1 MRHHAADRTKSFTRR
16 ALFVGAAQTA
26 LVGVLAGRL
35 WQLQVDQ
42 AGHFSLLAEEN
53 RVSQRLIVPPRG
65 RIFDRTGQVLA
76 RNVPS
81 YRVRVV
87 RESTQ
92 DLEATLRDLARLIP
106 LDERQITEI
115 LAAAR
120 VHRAFVPVLVREGLS
135 WDEVTAVAV
144 HSPHL
149 PGVVL
154 DSTLLRDYPYR
165 EVLAHVLGYV
175 GPVTKDEQADDP
187 DPLMRLPEFRIG
199 KNGIEQSHDQAL
211 RGRAGRNRVEVNAI
225 GREIRELD
233 RDDGEAGQDIR
244 LSLDLEL
251 QQFAYE
257 RLSAELSA
265 SSVVVDV
272 NTGAVLALAS
282 VPSYE
287 PTAFLGRLSHQ
298 QWREWRDNPRT
309 PLVNKSIRGQYP
321 PGSTFKMI
329 VALAALEAGHV
340 TPSHD
345 VFCGGYTSLGNARF
359 HCWKSHGRMALHSA
373 IQQSCD
379 VYFYD
384 LAKRVGVDGI
394 AAMARRFGL
403 GETLGLDLPGEQPG
417 LVPTSQWKRE
427 TLGEPWQRGE
437 TLVIGIGQGFMLA
450 TPLQLAIMTA
460 RLCNGGRAVRPWFA
474 EELAEREPEP
484 ASIGVSQSS
493 LDHVLK
499 GMTMVVNSRR
509 GTAYRHRL
517 TIPDVQMAGKT
528 GTSQV
533 LRITRAARA
542 AGLHKRK
549 DRPWEERHHALFVCF
564 APIDRPRYALSV
576 IVEHGQS
583 GSAAAAPIARDIMT
597 KVLELDP
604 SGYRLAAGIAMREG

>member
-1 MRHHAADRTKSFTRR
+1 MQHHAADRTKSFTRR
-16 ALFVGAAQTA
+16 ALVVGAAQTA
-26 LVGVLAGRL
+26 LFGVLAGRL

-42 AGHFSLLAEEN
+42 SGYFSLLAEEN
-53 RVSQRLIVPPRG
+53 RVSQRLLVPPRG
-65 RIFDRTGQVLA
+65 RIFDAQGRVLA

-81 YRVRVV
+81 YRVRIV
-87 RESTQ
+87 RENTK
-92 DLEATLRDLARLIP
+92 DLEATLRALARLIP
-106 LDERQITEI
+106 LDARQIDEI
-115 LAAAR
+115 MAAAR
-120 VHRAFVPVLVREGLS
+120 VQRAFVPVLVREGLS
-135 WDEVTAVAV
+135 WEEVTAVAV

-154 DSTLLRDYPYR
+154 DSTLLRDYPYG

-175 GPVTKDEQADDP
+175 GPVNKDEQAADP

-199 KNGIEQSHDQAL
+199 KNGIEQSYDQVL
-211 RGRAGRNRVEVNAI
+211 RGRAGRSRVEVNAI

-233 RDDGEAGQDIR
+233 RDDGEPGQDVR

-272 NTGAVLALAS
+272 HTGAVLALAS

-287 PTAFLGRLSHQ
+287 PSAFLGRLSHQ

-309 PLVNKSIRGQYP
+309 PLVNKCIRGQYP

-329 VALAALEAGHV
+329 VALAALEAGLV
-340 TPSHD
+340 TPGYD

-359 HCWKSHGRMALHSA
+359 HCWKSHGRMALHEA
-373 IQQSCD
+373 ISQSCD

-384 LAKRVGVDGI
+384 LARRVGVDGI
-394 AAMARRFGL
+394 AAMANRFGI
-403 GETLGLDLPGEQPG
+403 GTPLGLDLPGEQPG
-417 LVPTSQWKRE
+417 LMPTSQWKKE
-427 TLGEPWQRGE
+427 AIGEPWQRGE
-437 TLVIGIGQGFMLA
+437 TLVVGIGQGFVLS

-460 RLCNGGRAVRPWFA
+460 RMCNGGRAVKPWFVRDA
-474 EELAEREPEP
+474 GEPLPEAP
-484 ASIGVSQSS
+484 SLGISKTS
-493 LDHVLK
+493 LDHVLE
-499 GMTMVVNSRR
+499 GMTRVVNAQR

-517 TIPDVQMAGKT
+517 ALEGVQMGGKT

-533 LRITRAARA
+533 RRITRAERA

-549 DRPWEERHHALFVCF
+549 DRPWEHRHHALFVCY
-564 APIDRPRYALSV
+564 APTAAPRYAVSV

-597 KVLELDP
+597 RVLELDP
-604 SGYRLAAGIAMREG
+604 SGRRLAAGLAVEGG

>member
-1 MRHHAADRTKSFTRR
+1 MQHHAADRTKSFTRR
-16 ALFVGAAQTA
+16 ALVVGGAQTA
-26 LVGVLAGRL
+26 LFGLLAGRL

-42 AGHFSLLAEEN
+42 SPRYSLLAEEN
-53 RVSQRLIVPPRG
+53 RVSQRLTVPPRG
-65 RIFDRTGQVLA
+65 RIFDRNGEVLA

-81 YRVRVV
+81 YRVRVI
-87 RESTQ
+87 RENTK
-92 DLEATLRDLARLIP
+92 DLEATLRNLARVIP
-106 LDERQITEI
+106 LDDRQISEI
-115 LAAAR
+115 VRTAR
-120 VHRAFVPVLVREGLS
+120 VQRAFVPVLVREGLS

-144 HSPHL
+144 HSPHM

-154 DSTLLRDYPYR
+154 DSTLLREYPYG

-175 GPVTKDEQADDP
+175 GPATEEEQAGDP

-199 KNGIEQSHDQAL
+199 KNGIEDAHDQLL
-211 RGRAGRNRVEVNAI
+211 RGRAGLRRVEVNAI

-233 RDDGEAGQDIR
+233 RDDGRAGDDVR

-251 QQFAYE
+251 QEFTYE

-282 VPSYE
+282 VPSFD

-298 QWREWRDNPRT
+298 QWKEWRDSPRT
-309 PLVNKSIRGQYP
+309 PLVNKCIRGQYP

-329 VALAALEAGHV
+329 VGLAALEAGLV
-340 TPSHD
+340 TPSYD

-359 HCWKSHGRMALHSA
+359 HCWKSHGRVALHQA
-373 IQQSCD
+373 IAQSCD

-384 LAKRVGVDGI
+384 LARRVGVDGI
-394 AAMARRFGL
+394 AAMAQRFGL
-403 GETLGLDLPGEQPG
+403 GHVLGLDLPGERPG
-417 LVPTSQWKRE
+417 LVPTSQWKRD

-437 TLVIGIGQGFMLA
+437 TLVVGIGQGFMLA

-460 RLCNGGRAVRPWFA
+460 RICNGGRAVRPWFVRDPA
-474 EELAEREPEP
+474 APLAIPDP
-484 ASIGVSQSS
+484 IGVSQVN
-493 LDHVLK
+493 LDHIRT
-499 GMTMVVNSRR
+499 GMEMVVNDPR
-509 GTAYRHRL
+509 GTARRHAL
-517 TIPDVQMAGKT
+517 TLDGVQMAGKT

-533 LRITRAARA
+533 RRITRAERA

-549 DRPWEERHHALFVCF
+549 DRPWEHRHHALFVCY
-564 APIDRPRYALSV
+564 APTIAPRYAVSV

-604 SGYRLAAGIAMREG
+604 AGRALSAGL

>member
-1 MRHHAADRTKSFTRR
+1 MQHHAADRDKSFSRR
-16 ALFVGAAQTA
+16 ALVVGAAQTA
-26 LVGVLAGRL
+26 LFGLLAGRL
-35 WQLQVDQ
+35 WQVQVDQ
-42 AGHFSLLAEEN
+42 SPRYSLLAEEN
-53 RVSQRLIVPPRG
+53 RVSQRLTVPPRG
-65 RIFDRTGQVLA
+65 RIFDRHGEILA

-81 YRVRVV
+81 YRVRLV
-87 RESTQ
+87 RENTK
-92 DLEATLRDLARLIP
+92 DLEATLMGLARLIP
-106 LDERQITEI
+106 LDERQISDI
-115 LAAAR
+115 MHSAK
-120 VHRAFVPVLVREGLS
+120 VQRAFVPVLVREGLS

-144 HSPHL
+144 HSPHM

-154 DSTLLRDYPYR
+154 DSTLLREYPYG

-175 GPVTKDEQADDP
+175 GPVTEKDQAGDP

-199 KNGIEQSHDQAL
+199 KNGIEDAHDRLL
-211 RGRAGRNRVEVNAI
+211 RGRAGLRRVEVNAI

-233 RDDGEAGQDIR
+233 RDDGQAGDDVR

-251 QQFAYE
+251 QAFTYE

-282 VPSYE
+282 VPSFD
-287 PTAFLGRLSHQ
+287 PKAFLGRLSHQ
-298 QWREWRDNPRT
+298 QWKEWRDSPRT
-309 PLVNKSIRGQYP
+309 PLVNKCIRGQYP

-329 VALAALEAGHV
+329 VGLAALEAGLV
-340 TPSHD
+340 TPSYD

-359 HCWKSHGRMALHSA
+359 HCWKSHGRVALHQA
-373 IQQSCD
+373 IAQSCD

-384 LAKRVGVDGI
+384 LARRVGVDGI
-394 AAMARRFGL
+394 AAMANRFGL
-403 GETLGLDLPGEQPG
+403 GDVLGIDLPGERPG
-417 LVPTSQWKRE
+417 LVPTSQWKRD

-437 TLVIGIGQGFMLA
+437 TLVVGIGQGFMLA

-460 RLCNGGRAVRPWFA
+460 RICNGGRAVRPWFVRDPA
-474 EELAEREPEP
+474 EPVSIPE
-484 ASIGVSQSS
+484 SIGVSQVN
-493 LDHVLK
+493 LDHVRT
-499 GMTMVVNSRR
+499 GMEMVIDHPR
-509 GTAYRHRL
+509 GTARRHAL
-517 TIPDVQMAGKT
+517 SLDGIQMAGKT

-533 LRITRAARA
+533 RRITRAERA

-549 DRPWEERHHALFVCF
+549 DRPWEHRHHALFVCY
-564 APIDRPRYALSV
+564 APTTAPRYAVSV

-604 SGYRLAAGIAMREG
+604 SGRSLSAGLRGQ

>member
-1 MRHHAADRTKSFTRR
+1 MQHHAADRTRSFTRR
-16 ALFVGAAQTA
+16 ALVVGGLQTA
-26 LVGVLAGRL
+26 LFGLLAGRL

-42 AGHFSLLAEEN
+42 SPQYSLLAEEN
-53 RVSQRLIVPPRG
+53 RVSQRLTVPPRG
-65 RIFDRTGQVLA
+65 RILDRNGEILA
-76 RNVPS
+76 RNRPS
-81 YRVRVV
+81 YRVRII
-87 RESTQ
+87 RENTR
-92 DLEATLRDLARLIP
+92 DLDATLDALARLIP
-106 LDERQITEI
+106 LDARQRAEI
-115 LAAAR
+115 VHLAR
-120 VHRAFVPVLVREGLS
+120 TQRAFLPVLVREGLS

-154 DSTLLRDYPYR
+154 DSTLLREYPHA

-175 GPVTKDEQADDP
+175 GPVNKEEQALDF

-199 KNGIEQSHDQAL
+199 KNGIEHSYDQQL
-211 RGRAGRNRVEVNAI
+211 RGRAGRRRVEVNAI

-233 RDDGEAGQDIR
+233 RDDGEPGEDVR
-244 LSLDLEL
+244 LSLDMEL

-282 VPSYE
+282 VPSFD

-298 QWREWRDNPRT
+298 QWKEWRDSPRT
-309 PLVNKSIRGQYP
+309 PLVNKCIRGQYP

-329 VALAALEAGHV
+329 TGLAALEAGLV
-340 TPSHD
+340 TPNYD

-359 HCWKSHGRMALHSA
+359 HCWKSHGRVAFHEALS
-373 IQQSCD
+373 QSCD

-384 LAKRVGVDGI
+384 LARRVGVDGI
-394 AAMARRFGL
+394 AAMAKRFGL
-403 GETLGLDLPGEQPG
+403 GDTLGLDIPGEQPG

-427 TLGEPWQRGE
+427 TLGESWQRGE
-437 TLVIGIGQGFMLA
+437 TLVIGIGQGFMLT

-460 RLCNGGRAVRPWFA
+460 RMCNGGRAVKPWFVRDG
-474 EELAEREPEP
+474 REPLPEVG
-484 ASIGVSQSS
+484 SIGVSKVN
-493 LDHVLK
+493 LDHALK
-499 GMTMVVNSRR
+499 GMQMVVNAQR
-509 GTAYRHRL
+509 GTAHRHRL
-517 TIPDVQMAGKT
+517 TLPDVQMGGKT

-533 LRITRAARA
+533 RRITRAERA

-549 DRPWEERHHALFVCF
+549 DRPWEHRHHALFVCY
-564 APIDRPRYALSV
+564 APTAAPRYAISV

-604 SGYRLAAGIAMREG
+604 SGRSLSVSL

>member
-1 MRHHAADRTKSFTRR
+1 MQHHAADRTKSFTRR
-16 ALFVGAAQTA
+16 ALVVGGIQTA
-26 LVGVLAGRL
+26 LFGLLAGRL

-42 AGHFSLLAEEN
+42 SPQYSLLAEEN
-53 RVSQRLIVPPRG
+53 RVSQRLTVPPRG
-65 RIFDRTGQVLA
+65 RILDRNGEILA
-76 RNVPS
+76 RNRPS
-81 YRVRVV
+81 YRVRII
-87 RESTQ
+87 RENTR
-92 DLEATLRDLARLIP
+92 DLDATLDALARLIP
-106 LDERQITEI
+106 LDARQRAEI
-115 LAAAR
+115 VHLAR
-120 VHRAFVPVLVREGLS
+120 TQRAFLPVLVREGLS

-154 DSTLLRDYPYR
+154 DSTLLREYPHA

-175 GPVTKDEQADDP
+175 GPVNKEEQAGDA

-199 KNGIEQSHDQAL
+199 KNGIEHSYDQQL
-211 RGRAGRNRVEVNAI
+211 RGRAGRRRVEVNAI

-233 RDDGEAGQDIR
+233 RDDGEPGEDVR
-244 LSLDLEL
+244 LSLDMEL

-282 VPSYE
+282 VPSFD

-298 QWREWRDNPRT
+298 QWKEWRDSPRT
-309 PLVNKSIRGQYP
+309 PLVNKCIRGQYP

-329 VALAALEAGHV
+329 TGLAALEAGLV
-340 TPSHD
+340 TPNYD
-345 VFCGGYTSLGNARF
+345 VFCGGHTSLGNARF
-359 HCWKSHGRMALHSA
+359 HCWKSHGRVAFHEALS
-373 IQQSCD
+373 QSCD

-384 LAKRVGVDGI
+384 LARRVGVDGI
-394 AAMARRFGL
+394 AAMAKRFGL
-403 GETLGLDLPGEQPG
+403 GDTLGLDIPGEQPG

-427 TLGEPWQRGE
+427 ALGESWQRGE
-437 TLVIGIGQGFMLA
+437 TLVIGIGQGFMLT

-460 RLCNGGRAVRPWFA
+460 RMCNGGRAVKPWFVRDS
-474 EELAEREPEP
+474 REPLPEVG
-484 ASIGVSQSS
+484 SIGVSKVN
-493 LDHVLK
+493 LDHALK
-499 GMTMVVNSRR
+499 GMQMVVNAQR
-509 GTAYRHRL
+509 GTAHRHRL
-517 TIPDVQMAGKT
+517 TLPDVQMGGKT

-533 LRITRAARA
+533 RRITRAERA

-549 DRPWEERHHALFVCF
+549 DRPWEHRHHALFVCY
-564 APIDRPRYALSV
+564 APTAAPRYAISV

-604 SGYRLAAGIAMREG
+604 SGRSLSVSL

>member
-1 MRHHAADRTKSFTRR
+1 MQHHAADRTRSFTRR
-16 ALFVGAAQTA
+16 ALVVGGLQTA
-26 LVGVLAGRL
+26 LFGLLAGRL

-42 AGHFSLLAEEN
+42 SPQYSLLAEEN
-53 RVSQRLIVPPRG
+53 RVSQRLTVPPRG
-65 RIFDRTGQVLA
+65 RILDRNGEILA
-76 RNVPS
+76 RNRPS
-81 YRVRVV
+81 YRVRII
-87 RESTQ
+87 RENTR
-92 DLEATLRDLARLIP
+92 DLDATLDALARLIP
-106 LDERQITEI
+106 LDARQRAEI
-115 LAAAR
+115 VHLAR
-120 VHRAFVPVLVREGLS
+120 TQRAFLPVLVREGLS

-154 DSTLLRDYPYR
+154 DSTLLREYPHA

-175 GPVTKDEQADDP
+175 GPVNKEEQALDF

-199 KNGIEQSHDQAL
+199 KNGIEHSYDQQL
-211 RGRAGRNRVEVNAI
+211 RGRAGRRRVEVNAI

-233 RDDGEAGQDIR
+233 RDDGEPGEDVR
-244 LSLDLEL
+244 LSLDMEL

-282 VPSYE
+282 VPSFD

-298 QWREWRDNPRT
+298 QWKEWRDSPRT
-309 PLVNKSIRGQYP
+309 PLVNKCIRGQYP

-329 VALAALEAGHV
+329 TGLAALEAGLV
-340 TPSHD
+340 TPNYD

-359 HCWKSHGRMALHSA
+359 HCWKSHGRVAFHEALS
-373 IQQSCD
+373 QSCD

-384 LAKRVGVDGI
+384 LARRVGVDGI
-394 AAMARRFGL
+394 AAMAKRFGL
-403 GETLGLDLPGEQPG
+403 GDTLGLDIPGEQPG

-427 TLGEPWQRGE
+427 TLGESWQRGE
-437 TLVIGIGQGFMLA
+437 TLVIGIGQGFMLT

-460 RLCNGGRAVRPWFA
+460 RMCNGGRAVKPWFVRVS
-474 EELAEREPEP
+474 REPLPEVG
-484 ASIGVSQSS
+484 SIGVSKVN
-493 LDHVLK
+493 LDHALK
-499 GMTMVVNSRR
+499 GMQMVVNAQR
-509 GTAYRHRL
+509 GTAHRHRL
-517 TIPDVQMAGKT
+517 TLPDVQMGGKT

-533 LRITRAARA
+533 RRITRAERA

-549 DRPWEERHHALFVCF
+549 DRPWEHRHHALFVCY
-564 APIDRPRYALSV
+564 APTAAPRYAISV

-604 SGYRLAAGIAMREG
+604 SGRSLSVSL

>member
-1 MRHHAADRTKSFTRR
+1 MQHHAADRTKSFTRR
-16 ALFVGAAQTA
+16 ALVVGGVQTA
-26 LVGVLAGRL
+26 LFGLLAGRL

-42 AGHFSLLAEEN
+42 APLYSLLAEEN
-53 RVSQRLIVPPRG
+53 RVSQRLTVPPRG
-65 RIFDRTGQVLA
+65 RILDRNGTILA
-76 RNVPS
+76 RNRPS
-81 YRVRVV
+81 YRVRII
-87 RESTQ
+87 RENTR
-92 DLEATLRDLARLIP
+92 DLGATLDALARLIP
-106 LDERQITEI
+106 IDERQRAEI
-115 LAAAR
+115 VQAAR
-120 VHRAFVPVLVREGLS
+120 TQRAFVPVLVREGLS

-154 DSTLLRDYPYR
+154 DSTLLREYPHA

-175 GPVTKDEQADDP
+175 GPVNKDEQADDQ

-199 KNGIEQSHDQAL
+199 KNGIEHSYDRQL
-211 RGRAGRNRVEVNAI
+211 RGRAGRRRVEVNAI

-233 RDDGEAGQDIR
+233 RDDGEPGQDVR
-244 LSLDLEL
+244 LSLDMEL

-282 VPSYE
+282 VPSFD

-298 QWREWRDNPRT
+298 QWKEWRDSPRT
-309 PLVNKSIRGQYP
+309 PLVNKCIRGQYP
-321 PGSTFKMI
+321 PGSTFKMV
-329 VALAALEAGHV
+329 VALAALEAGLV
-340 TPSHD
+340 TPNYD
-345 VFCGGYTSLGNARF
+345 VFCGGHTSLGNARF
-359 HCWKSHGRMALHSA
+359 HCWKSHGRVALHEA
-373 IQQSCD
+373 ISQSCD

-384 LAKRVGVDGI
+384 LARRVGVDGI

-403 GETLGLDLPGEQPG
+403 GAPLGLDIPGEQPG

-427 TLGEPWQRGE
+427 ALGEPWQRGE
-437 TLVIGIGQGFMLA
+437 TLVVGIGQGFMLS

-460 RLCNGGRAVRPWFA
+460 RMCNGGRAVKPWFVRD
-474 EELAEREPEP
+474 LDEPLPEIG
-484 ASIGVSQSS
+484 SIGVSKVN

-499 GMTMVVNSRR
+499 GMHMVVNAGR
-509 GTAYRHRL
+509 GTAHRHRL
-517 TIPDVQMAGKT
+517 TMPDVQMGGKT

-533 LRITRAARA
+533 RRITRAERA

-549 DRPWEERHHALFVCF
+549 DRPWEHRHHALFVCY
-564 APIDRPRYALSV
+564 APTTAPRYAISV

-604 SGYRLAAGIAMREG
+604 SGRSLSVSL

>member
-1 MRHHAADRTKSFTRR
+1 MQHHAADRTRSFTRR
-16 ALFVGAAQTA
+16 ALVVGGLQTA
-26 LVGVLAGRL
+26 LFGLLAGRL

-42 AGHFSLLAEEN
+42 SPQYSLLAEEN
-53 RVSQRLIVPPRG
+53 RVSQRLTVPPRG
-65 RIFDRTGQVLA
+65 RILDRNGEILA
-76 RNVPS
+76 RNRPS
-81 YRVRVV
+81 YRVRII
-87 RESTQ
+87 RENTR
-92 DLEATLRDLARLIP
+92 DLDATLDALARLIP
-106 LDERQITEI
+106 LDARQRAEI
-115 LAAAR
+115 VHLAR
-120 VHRAFVPVLVREGLS
+120 TQRAFLPVLVREGLS

-154 DSTLLRDYPYR
+154 DSTLLREYPHA

-175 GPVTKDEQADDP
+175 GPVNKEEQALDF

-199 KNGIEQSHDQAL
+199 KNGIEHSYDQQL
-211 RGRAGRNRVEVNAI
+211 RGRAGRRRVEVNAI

-233 RDDGEAGQDIR
+233 RDDGEPGEDVR
-244 LSLDLEL
+244 LSLDMEL

-282 VPSYE
+282 VPSFD

-298 QWREWRDNPRT
+298 QWKEWRDSPRT
-309 PLVNKSIRGQYP
+309 PLVNKCIRGQYP

-329 VALAALEAGHV
+329 TGLAALEAGLV
-340 TPSHD
+340 TPNYD
-345 VFCGGYTSLGNARF
+345 VFCGGYTSLGNTRF
-359 HCWKSHGRMALHSA
+359 HCWKSHGRVAFHEALS
-373 IQQSCD
+373 QSCD

-384 LAKRVGVDGI
+384 LARRVGVDGI
-394 AAMARRFGL
+394 AAMAKRFGL
-403 GETLGLDLPGEQPG
+403 GDTLGLDIPGEQPG

-427 TLGEPWQRGE
+427 TLGESWQRGE
-437 TLVIGIGQGFMLA
+437 TLVIGIGQGFMLT

-460 RLCNGGRAVRPWFA
+460 RMCNGGRAVKPWFVRDG
-474 EELAEREPEP
+474 REPLPEVG
-484 ASIGVSQSS
+484 SIGVSKVN
-493 LDHVLK
+493 LDHALK
-499 GMTMVVNSRR
+499 GMQMVVNAQR
-509 GTAYRHRL
+509 GTAHRHRL
-517 TIPDVQMAGKT
+517 TLPDVQMGGKT

-533 LRITRAARA
+533 RRITRAERA

-549 DRPWEERHHALFVCF
+549 DRPWEHRHHALFVCY
-564 APIDRPRYALSV
+564 APTAAPRYAISV

-604 SGYRLAAGIAMREG
+604 SGRSLSVSL

>member
-1 MRHHAADRTKSFTRR
+1 MQHHAADRTRSFTRR
-16 ALFVGAAQTA
+16 ALVVGGLQTA
-26 LVGVLAGRL
+26 LFGLLAGRL

-42 AGHFSLLAEEN
+42 SPQYSLLAEEN
-53 RVSQRLIVPPRG
+53 RVSQRLTVPPRG
-65 RIFDRTGQVLA
+65 RILDRNGEILA
-76 RNVPS
+76 RNRPS
-81 YRVRVV
+81 YRVRII
-87 RESTQ
+87 RENTR
-92 DLEATLRDLARLIP
+92 DLDATLDALARLIP
-106 LDERQITEI
+106 LDARQRAEI
-115 LAAAR
+115 VHLAR
-120 VHRAFVPVLVREGLS
+120 TQRAFLPVLVREGLS

-154 DSTLLRDYPYR
+154 DSTLLREYPHA

-175 GPVTKDEQADDP
+175 GPVNKEEQALDF

-199 KNGIEQSHDQAL
+199 KNGIEHSYDQQL
-211 RGRAGRNRVEVNAI
+211 RGRAGRRRVEVNAI

-233 RDDGEAGQDIR
+233 RDDGEPGEDVR
-244 LSLDLEL
+244 LSLDMEL

-282 VPSYE
+282 VPSFD

-298 QWREWRDNPRT
+298 QWKEWRDSPRT
-309 PLVNKSIRGQYP
+309 PLVNKCIRGQYP

-329 VALAALEAGHV
+329 TGLAALEAGLV
-340 TPSHD
+340 TPNYD

-359 HCWKSHGRMALHSA
+359 HCWKSHGRVAFHEALS
-373 IQQSCD
+373 QSCD

-384 LAKRVGVDGI
+384 LARRVGVDGI
-394 AAMARRFGL
+394 AAMAKRFGL
-403 GETLGLDLPGEQPG
+403 GDTLGLDIPGEQPG

-427 TLGEPWQRGE
+427 ALGESWQRGE
-437 TLVIGIGQGFMLA
+437 TLVIGIGQGFMLT

-460 RLCNGGRAVRPWFA
+460 RMCNGGRAVKPWFVRDS
-474 EELAEREPEP
+474 REPLPEVG
-484 ASIGVSQSS
+484 SIGVSKVN
-493 LDHVLK
+493 LDHALK
-499 GMTMVVNSRR
+499 GMQMVVNAQR
-509 GTAYRHRL
+509 GTAHRHRL
-517 TIPDVQMAGKT
+517 TLPDVQMGGKT

-533 LRITRAARA
+533 RRITRAERA

-549 DRPWEERHHALFVCF
+549 DRPWEHRHHALFVCY
-564 APIDRPRYALSV
+564 APTAAPRYAISV

-604 SGYRLAAGIAMREG
+604 SGRSLSVSL

>member
-1 MRHHAADRTKSFTRR
+1 MQHHAADRTKSFTRR
-16 ALFVGAAQTA
+16 ALLVGGAQTA
-26 LVGVLAGRL
+26 LFGLLAGRL

-42 AGHFSLLAEEN
+42 SPRYSLLAEEN
-53 RVSQRLIVPPRG
+53 RVSQRLTVPPRG
-65 RIFDRTGQVLA
+65 RIFDRNGRVLA

-81 YRVRVV
+81 YRVRVI
-87 RESTQ
+87 RENTR
-92 DLEATLRDLARLIP
+92 DLEATLRNLAQVIP
-106 LDERQITEI
+106 LDERQISHIVRT
-115 LAAAR
+115 ANMQ
-120 VHRAFVPVLVREGLS
+120 RAFVPVLVREGLS

-144 HSPHL
+144 HSPHM

-154 DSTLLRDYPYR
+154 DSTLLREYPYG

-175 GPVTKDEQADDP
+175 GPPNEEEQVKDP

-199 KNGIEQSHDQAL
+199 KNGIEYAHDQLL
-211 RGRAGRNRVEVNAI
+211 RGRAGRRRVEVNAI

-233 RDDGEAGQDIR
+233 RDDGQAGGDVR

-251 QQFAYE
+251 QEFTYE

-282 VPSYE
+282 VPSFD
-287 PTAFLGRLSHQ
+287 PTAFLDRLSHQ
-298 QWREWRDNPRT
+298 QWKEWRDSPRT
-309 PLVNKSIRGQYP
+309 PLVNKCIRGQYP

-329 VALAALEAGHV
+329 VGLAALEAGLV
-340 TPSHD
+340 TPSYD

-359 HCWKSHGRMALHSA
+359 HCWKSHGRVALHQA
-373 IQQSCD
+373 LAQSCD

-384 LAKRVGVDGI
+384 LARRVGVDGI
-394 AAMARRFGL
+394 AAMAKRFGL
-403 GETLGLDLPGEQPG
+403 GHVLGLDLPGERPG
-417 LVPTSQWKRE
+417 LVPTSQWKRD

-437 TLVIGIGQGFMLA
+437 TLVVGIGQGFMLA

-460 RLCNGGRAVRPWFA
+460 RICNGGCAVRPWFMRDA
-474 EELAEREPEP
+474 AAPLFVPDP
-484 ASIGVSQSS
+484 IGVSQAN
-493 LDHVLK
+493 LDHIRT
-499 GMTMVVNSRR
+499 GMEMVVNHPR
-509 GTAYRHRL
+509 GTARRHAL
-517 TIPDVQMAGKT
+517 TLEGVQMAGKT

-533 LRITRAARA
+533 RRITRAERA

-549 DRPWEERHHALFVCF
+549 DRPWEHRHHALFVCY
-564 APIDRPRYALSV
+564 APTIEPRYAVSV

-583 GSAAAAPIARDIMT
+583 GSTAAAPIARDIMT

-604 SGYRLAAGIAMREG
+604 SGRALSAGL

>member
-1 MRHHAADRTKSFTRR
+1 MQHHAADRTRSFTRR
-16 ALFVGAAQTA
+16 ALVVGGLQTA
-26 LVGVLAGRL
+26 LFGLLAGRL

-42 AGHFSLLAEEN
+42 SPQYSLLAEEN
-53 RVSQRLIVPPRG
+53 RVSQRLTVPPRG
-65 RIFDRTGQVLA
+65 RILDRNGEILA
-76 RNVPS
+76 RNRPS
-81 YRVRVV
+81 YRVRII
-87 RESTQ
+87 RENTR
-92 DLEATLRDLARLIP
+92 DLDATLDALARLIP
-106 LDERQITEI
+106 LDARQRAEI
-115 LAAAR
+115 VHLAR
-120 VHRAFVPVLVREGLS
+120 TQRAFLPVLVREGLS

-154 DSTLLRDYPYR
+154 DSTLLREYPHA

-175 GPVTKDEQADDP
+175 GPVNKEEQALDF

-199 KNGIEQSHDQAL
+199 KNGIEHSYDQQL
-211 RGRAGRNRVEVNAI
+211 RGRAGRRRVEVNAI

-233 RDDGEAGQDIR
+233 RDDGEPGEDVR
-244 LSLDLEL
+244 LSLDMEL

-282 VPSYE
+282 VPSFD

-298 QWREWRDNPRT
+298 QWKEWRDSPRT
-309 PLVNKSIRGQYP
+309 PLVNKCIRGQYP

-329 VALAALEAGHV
+329 TGLAALEAGLV
-340 TPSHD
+340 TPNYD

-359 HCWKSHGRMALHSA
+359 HCWKSHGRVAFHEALS
-373 IQQSCD
+373 QSCD

-384 LAKRVGVDGI
+384 LARRVGVDGI
-394 AAMARRFGL
+394 ATMAKRFGL
-403 GETLGLDLPGEQPG
+403 GDTLGLDIPGEQPG

-427 TLGEPWQRGE
+427 TLGESWQRGE
-437 TLVIGIGQGFMLA
+437 TLVIGIGQGFMLT

-460 RLCNGGRAVRPWFA
+460 RMCNGGRAVKPWFVRDG
-474 EELAEREPEP
+474 REPLPEVG
-484 ASIGVSQSS
+484 SIGVSKVN
-493 LDHVLK
+493 LDHALK
-499 GMTMVVNSRR
+499 GMQMVVNAQR
-509 GTAYRHRL
+509 GTAHRHRL
-517 TIPDVQMAGKT
+517 TLPDVQMGGKT

-533 LRITRAARA
+533 RRITRAERA

-549 DRPWEERHHALFVCF
+549 DRPWEHRHHALFVCY
-564 APIDRPRYALSV
+564 APTAAPRYAISV

-604 SGYRLAAGIAMREG
+604 SGRSLSVSL

>member
-1 MRHHAADRTKSFTRR
+1 MQHHAADRSKSFTRR
-16 ALFVGAAQTA
+16 AIVVGGAQTA
-26 LVGVLAGRL
+26 LFALLAGRL

-42 AGHFSLLAEEN
+42 SSRYSLLAEEN
-53 RVSQRLIVPPRG
+53 RVSQRLTVPPRG
-65 RIFDRTGQVLA
+65 RILDRNGAVLA

-81 YRVRVV
+81 YRVRIV
-87 RESTQ
+87 RENTT
-92 DLEATLRDLARLIP
+92 DLEDTLDALARLIP
-106 LDERQITEI
+106 LDRGQR
-115 LAAAR
+115 AAIVAATR
-120 VHRAFVPVLVREGLS
+120 SRRAFVPVLVREGLS

-154 DSTLLRDYPYR
+154 DSTLLRDYPHA

-175 GPVTKDEQADDP
+175 GPVNEDEQAADP

-199 KNGIEQSHDQAL
+199 KNGIEHSYDRQL
-211 RGRAGRNRVEVNAI
+211 RGRAGQRRVEVNAI

-233 RDDGEAGQDIR
+233 RDDGEPGQDIR
-244 LSLDLEL
+244 LSLDMQL

-265 SSVVVDV
+265 SAVVVDV

-282 VPSYE
+282 VPSFD

-298 QWREWRDNPRT
+298 QWKEWRDSPRT
-309 PLVNKSIRGQYP
+309 PLVNKCIRGQYP
-321 PGSTFKMI
+321 PGSTFKMV
-329 VALAALEAGHV
+329 VALAALEAGVV
-340 TPSHD
+340 TPNYD

-359 HCWKSHGRMALHSA
+359 HCWKSHGRVALHQA
-373 IQQSCD
+373 IAQSCD

-384 LAKRVGVDGI
+384 LARRVGVDGI

-403 GETLGLDLPGEQPG
+403 GDTLGLDLPGERPG

-427 TLGEPWQRGE
+427 ALGEPWQRGE
-437 TLVIGIGQGFMLA
+437 TLVVGIGQGFMLA

-460 RLCNGGRAVRPWFA
+460 RMCNGGRAVAPWFVRDSDA
-474 EELAEREPEP
+474 PLP
-484 ASIGVSQSS
+484 ALGSIGVSRAN
-493 LDHVLK
+493 LDHILK
-499 GMTMVVNSRR
+499 GMDMVVNAPR
-509 GTAYRHRL
+509 GTAHRHRL
-517 TIPDVQMAGKT
+517 ALPDVQMAGKT

-533 LRITRAARA
+533 RRITRAERA

-549 DRPWEERHHALFVCF
+549 DRPWEHRHHALFVCY
-564 APIDRPRYALSV
+564 APTDEPRYALSV

-597 KVLELDP
+597 KVLERDP
-604 SGYRLAAGIAMREG
+604 SGRRLSVSL

>member
-1 MRHHAADRTKSFTRR
+1 MQHHAADRTKSFTRR
-16 ALFVGAAQTA
+16 ALVVGGVQTA
-26 LVGVLAGRL
+26 LFGLLAGRL

-42 AGHFSLLAEEN
+42 SQQYSLLAEEN
-53 RVSQRLIVPPRG
+53 RVSQRLTVPPRG
-65 RIFDRTGQVLA
+65 RILDRNGEILA
-76 RNVPS
+76 RNRPS
-81 YRVRVV
+81 YRVRII
-87 RESTQ
+87 RENTR
-92 DLEATLRDLARLIP
+92 DLDATLDALARLIP
-106 LDERQITEI
+106 LDARQRAEI
-115 LAAAR
+115 VQVAR
-120 VHRAFVPVLVREGLS
+120 TQRAFLPVLVREGLS

-154 DSTLLRDYPYR
+154 DSTLLREYPHA

-175 GPVTKDEQADDP
+175 GPVNKEEQALDSDA
-187 DPLMRLPEFRIG
+187 LMRLPEFRIG
-199 KNGIEQSHDQAL
+199 KNGIEHSYDQQL
-211 RGRAGRNRVEVNAI
+211 RGRAGRRRVEVNAI

-233 RDDGEAGQDIR
+233 RDDGEPGEDVR
-244 LSLDLEL
+244 LSLDMAL

-265 SSVVVDV
+265 SAVVVDV

-282 VPSYE
+282 VPSFD

-298 QWREWRDNPRT
+298 QWKEWRDSPRT
-309 PLVNKSIRGQYP
+309 PLVNKCIRGQYP

-329 VALAALEAGHV
+329 TGLAALEAGLV
-340 TPSHD
+340 TPNYD

-359 HCWKSHGRMALHSA
+359 HCWKSHGRVAFHEALS
-373 IQQSCD
+373 QSCD

-384 LAKRVGVDGI
+384 LARRVGVDGI
-394 AAMARRFGL
+394 AAMAKRFGL
-403 GETLGLDLPGEQPG
+403 GDTLGLDIPGEQPG

-427 TLGEPWQRGE
+427 ALGESWQRGE
-437 TLVIGIGQGFMLA
+437 TLVIGIGQGFMLT

-460 RLCNGGRAVRPWFA
+460 RMCNGGRAVKPWFVRDS
-474 EELAEREPEP
+474 REPLPE
-484 ASIGVSQSS
+484 AGSIGVSKVN
-493 LDHVLK
+493 LDHALK
-499 GMTMVVNSRR
+499 GMTMVVNAQR
-509 GTAYRHRL
+509 GTAHRHRL
-517 TIPDVQMAGKT
+517 TMPDVQMGGKT

-533 LRITRAARA
+533 RRITRAERA

-549 DRPWEERHHALFVCF
+549 DRPWEHRHHALFVCY
-564 APIDRPRYALSV
+564 APTTAPRYAISV

-604 SGYRLAAGIAMREG
+604 SGRSLSVSL

>member
-1 MRHHAADRTKSFTRR
+1 MQHHAADRTKSFSRR
-16 ALFVGAAQTA
+16 ALVVGGAQTA
-26 LVGVLAGRL
+26 LFGLLAGRL

-42 AGHFSLLAEEN
+42 SPRYSLLAEEN
-53 RVSQRLIVPPRG
+53 RVSQRLTVPPRG
-65 RIFDRTGQVLA
+65 RIFDRHGEILA

-81 YRVRVV
+81 YRVRLI
-87 RESTQ
+87 RENTK
-92 DLEATLRDLARLIP
+92 DLEATLRNLARVIP
-106 LDERQITEI
+106 LDEQQISEI
-115 LAAAR
+115 MRSAK
-120 VHRAFVPVLVREGLS
+120 VQRAFVPVLVREGLS

-144 HSPHL
+144 HSPHM

-154 DSTLLRDYPYR
+154 DSTLLREYPYG

-175 GPVTKDEQADDP
+175 GPVTEEDQASDP

-199 KNGIEQSHDQAL
+199 KNGIEDAHDQLL
-211 RGRAGRNRVEVNAI
+211 RGRAGLRRVEVNAI

-233 RDDGEAGQDIR
+233 RDDGRAGEDVR
-244 LSLDLEL
+244 LSLDLDL
-251 QQFAYE
+251 QAFTYE

-272 NTGAVLALAS
+272 NSGAVLALAS
-282 VPSYE
+282 VPSFD

-298 QWREWRDNPRT
+298 QWKEWRDSPRT
-309 PLVNKSIRGQYP
+309 PLVNKCIRGQYP

-329 VALAALEAGHV
+329 VGLAALEAGLV
-340 TPSHD
+340 TPSYD

-359 HCWKSHGRMALHSA
+359 HCWKSHGRVALHQA
-373 IQQSCD
+373 IAQSCD

-384 LAKRVGVDGI
+384 LARRVGVDGI
-394 AAMARRFGL
+394 AAMANRFGL
-403 GETLGLDLPGEQPG
+403 GDVLGLDLPGERPG
-417 LVPTSQWKRE
+417 LVPTSQWKRD

-437 TLVIGIGQGFMLA
+437 TLVVGIGQGFMLA

-460 RLCNGGRAVRPWFA
+460 RMCNGGRAVKPWFVRA
-474 EELAEREPEP
+474 PGEPLSIPE
-484 ASIGVSQSS
+484 SIGVSQVN

-499 GMTMVVNSRR
+499 GMEMVVNHPR
-509 GTAYRHRL
+509 GTARRHAL
-517 TIPDVQMAGKT
+517 TLDGIQMAGKT

-533 LRITRAARA
+533 RRITRAERA

-549 DRPWEERHHALFVCF
+549 DRPWEHRHHALFVCYAPTF
-564 APIDRPRYALSV
+564 APRYAVSV

-597 KVLELDP
+597 RVLELDP
-604 SGYRLAAGIAMREG
+604 SGRALSAGL

>member
-1 MRHHAADRTKSFTRR
+1 MQHHAADRTKSFTRR
-16 ALFVGAAQTA
+16 ALVVGGAQTA
-26 LVGVLAGRL
+26 LFGLLAGRL

-42 AGHFSLLAEEN
+42 SLRYSLLAEEN
-53 RVSQRLIVPPRG
+53 RVSQRLTVPPRG
-65 RIFDRTGQVLA
+65 RIFDRNGKVLA

-81 YRVRVV
+81 YRVRVI
-87 RESTQ
+87 RENTR
-92 DLEATLRDLARLIP
+92 DLEATLRNLARVIP
-106 LDERQITEI
+106 LDEREI
-115 LAAAR
+115 DEIVRTAK
-120 VHRAFVPVLVREGLS
+120 VQRAFVPVLVREGLS

-144 HSPHL
+144 HSPHM

-154 DSTLLRDYPYR
+154 DSTLLREYPYG
-165 EVLAHVLGYV
+165 EILAHVLGYV
-175 GPVTKDEQADDP
+175 GPVTEEEQANDP

-199 KNGIEQSHDQAL
+199 KNGIEDAHDQLL
-211 RGRAGRNRVEVNAI
+211 RGRAGRRQIEVNAI

-233 RDDGEAGQDIR
+233 RDDGRAGDDVR

-251 QQFAYE
+251 QEFTYE

-282 VPSYE
+282 VPSFD

-298 QWREWRDNPRT
+298 QWKEWRDSPRT
-309 PLVNKSIRGQYP
+309 PLVNKCIRGQYP

-329 VALAALEAGHV
+329 VGLAALEAGLV
-340 TPSHD
+340 TPSYD

-359 HCWKSHGRMALHSA
+359 HCWKSHGRVALHQA
-373 IQQSCD
+373 LAQSCD

-384 LAKRVGVDGI
+384 LARRVGVDGI
-394 AAMARRFGL
+394 AAMAERFGL
-403 GETLGLDLPGEQPG
+403 GHALGLDLPGERPG
-417 LVPTSQWKRE
+417 LVPTSQWKRD

-437 TLVIGIGQGFMLA
+437 TLVVGIGQGFMLA

-460 RLCNGGRAVRPWFA
+460 RICNGGRAVRPWFV
-474 EELAEREPEP
+474 RD
-484 ASIGVSQSS
+484 ASAPLVVPDPIGVSQVN
-493 LDHVLK
+493 LDHVRT
-499 GMTMVVNSRR
+499 GMEMVINHPR
-509 GTAYRHRL
+509 GTARRHAL
-517 TIPDVQMAGKT
+517 TLDGVQMAGKT

-533 LRITRAARA
+533 RRITRAERA

-549 DRPWEERHHALFVCF
+549 DRPWEHRHHALFVCY
-564 APIDRPRYALSV
+564 APTVAPRYAVSV

-604 SGYRLAAGIAMREG
+604 SGRALSAGL

>member
-1 MRHHAADRTKSFTRR
+1 MQHHAADRTKSFTRR
-16 ALFVGAAQTA
+16 ALVVGGIQTA
-26 LVGVLAGRL
+26 LFGLLAGRL

-42 AGHFSLLAEEN
+42 SPQYSLLAEEN
-53 RVSQRLIVPPRG
+53 RVSQRLTVPPRG
-65 RIFDRTGQVLA
+65 RILDRNGEILA
-76 RNVPS
+76 RNRPS
-81 YRVRVV
+81 YRVRII
-87 RESTQ
+87 RENTR
-92 DLEATLRDLARLIP
+92 DLDATLDALARLIP
-106 LDERQITEI
+106 LDARQRAEI
-115 LAAAR
+115 VHLAR
-120 VHRAFVPVLVREGLS
+120 TQRAFLPVLVREGLS

-154 DSTLLRDYPYR
+154 DSTLLREYPHA

-175 GPVTKDEQADDP
+175 GPVNKEEQAGDA

-199 KNGIEQSHDQAL
+199 KNGIEHSYDQQL
-211 RGRAGRNRVEVNAI
+211 RGRAGRRRVEVNAI

-233 RDDGEAGQDIR
+233 RDDGEPGEDVR
-244 LSLDLEL
+244 LSLDMEL

-282 VPSYE
+282 VPSFD

-298 QWREWRDNPRT
+298 QWKEWRDSPRT
-309 PLVNKSIRGQYP
+309 PLVNKCIRGQYP

-329 VALAALEAGHV
+329 TGLAALEAGLV
-340 TPSHD
+340 TPNYD
-345 VFCGGYTSLGNARF
+345 VFCGGHTSLGNARF
-359 HCWKSHGRMALHSA
+359 HCWKSHGRVAFHEALS
-373 IQQSCD
+373 QSCD

-384 LAKRVGVDGI
+384 LARRVGVDGI
-394 AAMARRFGL
+394 AAMAKRFGL
-403 GETLGLDLPGEQPG
+403 GDTLGLDIPGEQPG

-427 TLGEPWQRGE
+427 ALGESWQRGE
-437 TLVIGIGQGFMLA
+437 TLVIGIGQGFMLT

-460 RLCNGGRAVRPWFA
+460 RMCNGGRAVKPWFVRDS
-474 EELAEREPEP
+474 REPLPEVG
-484 ASIGVSQSS
+484 SIGVSKVN
-493 LDHVLK
+493 LDHALK
-499 GMTMVVNSRR
+499 GMTMVVNAQR
-509 GTAYRHRL
+509 GTAHRHRL
-517 TIPDVQMAGKT
+517 TLPDVQMGGKT

-533 LRITRAARA
+533 RRITRAERA

-549 DRPWEERHHALFVCF
+549 DRPWEHRHHALFVCY
-564 APIDRPRYALSV
+564 APTAAPRYAISV

-604 SGYRLAAGIAMREG
+604 SGRSLSVSL